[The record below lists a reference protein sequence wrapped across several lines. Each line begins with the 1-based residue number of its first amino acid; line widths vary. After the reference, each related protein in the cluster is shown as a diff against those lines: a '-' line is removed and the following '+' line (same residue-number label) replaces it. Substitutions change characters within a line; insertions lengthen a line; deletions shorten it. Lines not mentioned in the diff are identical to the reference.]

1 MRPKEA
7 NIIEYLTSMYKEV
20 IIMKI
25 YKPIRLLGLLTV
37 GAAMWGLSLSAF
49 ALGTAS
55 GLPVDNQSSLSY
67 SVGGVGQTD
76 IWSTGNTALP
86 GFGGNGTLTRFLVD
100 NKVIVTVAE
109 VGATA
114 TTGAP
119 GQTVVVTTFTV
130 SNTGNT
136 VQDYGLASANEAV
149 GQTTLYDLVTL
160 DDADVTLTGVFVED
174 GTTPGTYQ
182 ALEDTAT
189 YIDELAADASITVYV
204 VVTIPGALVDTNYAV
219 VSLLA
224 TTEDGGA
231 AAAEGAVTAAT
242 AGADDPTVVDVVF
255 ADVAGTDDAATDG
268 IHSSR
273 DAYLV
278 GSAQISVSK
287 TVSNLWWN
295 DAGLGNA
302 TLANPKAIPGA
313 YLQYTVTIA
322 NAGGA
327 TASATLTTITD
338 TLVATLA
345 HDPDFIAAGTGLAT
359 NAAGDGFSVT
369 HVSARP
375 VTPSPSYYSTAN
387 DADGVELAGAVV
399 TATFATVLPVEA
411 GYTAGELKPGES
423 VSVIFNV
430 IVQ

>member
-1 MRPKEA
+1 MH
-7 NIIEYLTSMYKEV
+7 KEV

-25 YKPIRLLGLLTV
+25 FKPIRLLGLLTV
-37 GAAMWGLSLSAF
+37 GAAMWGLSLSAY

-55 GLPVDNQSSLSY
+55 GQTVDNQSSLSF
-67 SVGGVGQTD
+67 SVGGVGQTAV
-76 IWSTGNTALP
+76 WSTGNTAIA
-86 GFGGNGTLTRFLVD
+86 GGSGGTLTRFLVD

-109 VGATA
+109 SGGTA

-119 GQTVVVTTFTV
+119 GQTLVATTFTV
-130 SNTGNT
+130 TNTGNT
-136 VQDYGLASANEAV
+136 VQDYGLASANELA
-149 GQTTLYDLVTL
+149 GQVLFADT
-160 DDADVTLTGVFVED
+160 DDADVTLTAIYEED
-174 GTTPGTYQ
+174 GTTVGFQ
-182 ALEDTAT
+182 SAEDTVVT
-189 YIDELAADASITVYV
+189 YLDEVLVDTTRTVYI
-204 VVTIPGALVDTNYAV
+204 VVTIPGALVDTNFAI
-219 VSLLA
+219 VSLVA
-224 TTEDGGA
+224 TTEDGVSAG
-231 AAAEGAVTAAT
+231 EGAVTTNDNGTLDDVT
-242 AGADDPTVVDVVF
+242 AVDVVF

-268 IHSSR
+268 IHSDR

-287 TVSNLWWN
+287 TVSSLWWN

-322 NAGGA
+322 NAVGA
-327 TASATLTTITD
+327 SASATLTTITD
-338 TLVATLA
+338 TLVGTLA
-345 HDPDFIAAGTGLAT
+345 HDPDLIAAGTGLAESV
-359 NAAGDGFSVT
+359 AGSGFSVT
-369 HVSARP
+369 HAGTTRG
-375 VTPSPSYYSTAN
+375 TASPSYYTTAS
-387 DADGVELAGAVV
+387 DADGVELAAGVV